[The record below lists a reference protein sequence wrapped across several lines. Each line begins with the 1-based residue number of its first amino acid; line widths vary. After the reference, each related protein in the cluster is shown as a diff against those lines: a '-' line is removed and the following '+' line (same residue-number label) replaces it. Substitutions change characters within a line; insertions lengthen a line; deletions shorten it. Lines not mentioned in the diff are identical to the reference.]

1 MRAMPEPGTET
12 AMALDP
18 EEVPGR
24 GSVRDLVTGLPG
36 RARDRFGDRALAIGL
51 LVGLIL
57 VMVVPLVSL
66 PAVRC
71 EMFGDGNGCQPKFRE
86 PRAEPVRAAQVNAV
100 QAALQGSYV
109 ALGDSYSA
117 GVGADLSAADLNPLN
132 RCHRTGQA
140 YYHSVAKTFRFARG
154 SAFWACSGAKTGDV
168 LRGKSGEPP
177 QIGRVDH
184 NTSLV
189 TISIG
194 GNDVGFSKVL
204 AGCVIKLPWS
214 KNCTEQGRDIAE
226 RMATLR
232 QELPGVLKEIRTRAP
247 QARVIV
253 LGYPRAFK
261 ETSGSDG
268 DNISVADQQW
278 LNGRARDLNEL
289 IRQAVK
295 EADARIVAAR
305 APGSVEFVD
314 AYSAFAGHEV
324 GTADPYMN
332 GLAVN
337 LSALAP
343 ESRSYHPTANGYKA
357 LARLFIDQVNR
368 GPGRPLNPP
377 R

>member
-1 MRAMPEPGTET
+1 MTEDDST
-12 AMALDP
+12 LAP
-18 EEVPGR
+18 EEVSGR
-24 GSVRDLVTGLPG
+24 ASVRDLVTGLPG
-36 RARDRFGDRALAIGL
+36 RARERFGDRGLAVAL
-51 LVGLIL
+51 LVGL
-57 VMVVPLVSL
+57 MVAMIVPLVAL

-71 EMFGDGNGCQPKFRE
+71 EAFGDGNGCRARFEE
-86 PRAEPVRAAQVNAV
+86 PRAEPVRGVAQVAPAQVAV
-100 QAALQGSYV
+100 QGSYV

-117 GVGADLSAADLNPLN
+117 GVGADLAADLNPLN

-140 YYHSVAKTFRFARG
+140 YYHAVAKAFRFARG
-154 SAFWACSGAKTGDV
+154 SAFWACSGATTSDV
-168 LRGKSGEPP
+168 MQGKSGEPP
-177 QIGRVDH
+177 QIGRIDQ

-204 AGCVIKLPWS
+204 AGCVIKLPWG
-214 KNCTEQGRDIAE
+214 KGCEEQGRDIAD

-232 QELPGVLKEIRTRAP
+232 QELPGVLKVIRARAP

-261 ETSGSDG
+261 ETSGTDG
-268 DNISVADQQW
+268 DNISVSDQQW

-289 IRQAVK
+289 LRQAVI

-332 GLAVN
+332 GLAVD
-337 LSALAP
+337 LSALTA
-343 ESRSYHPTANGYKA
+343 EKRSYHPTANGYKA